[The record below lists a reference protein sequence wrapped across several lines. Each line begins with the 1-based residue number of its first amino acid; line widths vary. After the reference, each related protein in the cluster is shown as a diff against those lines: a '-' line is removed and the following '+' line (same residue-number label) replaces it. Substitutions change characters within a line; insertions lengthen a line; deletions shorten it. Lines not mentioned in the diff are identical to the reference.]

1 MRWHSVYTASLL
13 IVGACTGQDSL
24 RHHEPSLAFDSVAM
38 QRSGCLGRCPIYQ
51 LKISSDGRVTFQ
63 GEKHVAY
70 VGRHTGSA
78 RASDL
83 ARLDQAL
90 KSVEFFTLRRQYH
103 SGEDGCTTWSTDSPT
118 VEIRVAAGGK
128 EHEVNYYYGCEVEI
142 GPTID
147 MLSKT
152 IDDVAG
158 AYRWVG
164 RRAY

>member
-1 MRWHSVYTASLL
+1 MRWRSAYTASLV

-24 RHHEPSLAFDSVAM
+24 RHREPALAFDSVAM

-51 LKISSDGRVTFQ
+51 LKISSDGRVRFQ
-63 GEKHVAY
+63 GEKYVAY
-70 VGRHTGSA
+70 VGTHTGSA

-90 KSVEFFTLRRQYH
+90 KAVDFFSLRRQYYYW
-103 SGEDGCTTWSTDSPT
+103 EDGCTAWATDSST
-118 VEIRVAAGGK
+118 VEIRVVAGGK

-152 IDDVAG
+152 IDEVAR